1 MVQNPQIVFASIM
14 AKKDRT
20 SKKQDRTA
28 LETQQTAEVS
38 WLSNQWQEHPV
49 VGMTPYRLHQLLTEA
64 EQGNLQAQADLF
76 CDMEERDG
84 HIFSEMDKR
93 KKGVN
98 KLAWGV
104 KPPKNASTQEKKIA
118 EEVQEWIDDIKNFE
132 MFLFNA
138 MDAVGHGYSCQEIQ
152 WKRLGNL
159 WLPDSFEHV
168 VPRNF
173 MTPHNQLN
181 CLRLND
187 GSPDGAEFWDF
198 GWFNHLHQAKTG
210 YISRSGLYRVL
221 AFPFVFKNYA
231 VRDVMEFLEIYG
243 MPIRIGKYPS
253 GATKEEKMTLQRAVM
268 LIGRNAGGTIPNGM
282 SIDFES
288 AADGD
293 TANHMNMIKY
303 FEQIQ
308 SKVIVGGTLI
318 SQADGKSSTN
328 AQSKTHEIQF
338 ETLIKSDAKQLA
350 RSITDNLIDYLMRLN
365 YPNIAKDRYPEFYFD
380 TSDVED
386 MEVFSN
392 SLEKLVGVGMKIP
405 LSWAHEKLGI
415 PQPAN
420 DKEPVLG
427 IVQQPSQ
434 LPNLAL
440 NTYQPNL
447 LNNLIAA
454 NSAQLPVEE
463 QALQLLLKEQSET
476 AQTTAEDWTKQ
487 LLAKI
492 NAGNEEEVLALLQD
506 VYPADDEPAL
516 QEKLTRL
523 IFAAEVMGHL
533 SVQAEQS

>member
-1 MVQNPQIVFASIM
+1 M
-14 AKKDRT
+14 
-20 SKKQDRTA
+20 
-28 LETQQTAEVS
+28 
-38 WLSNQWQEHPV
+38 
-49 VGMTPYRLHQLLTEA
+49 
-64 EQGNLQAQADLF
+64 
-76 CDMEERDG
+76 
-84 HIFSEMDKR
+84 
-93 KKGVN
+93 
-98 KLAWGV
+98 
-104 KPPKNASTQEKKIA
+104 
-118 EEVQEWIDDIKNFE
+118 
-132 MFLFNA
+132 
-138 MDAVGHGYSCQEIQ
+138 
-152 WKRLGNL
+152 
-159 WLPDSFEHV
+159 
-168 VPRNF
+168 
-173 MTPHNQLN
+173 N

-243 MPIRIGKYPS
+243 MPIRIGKYPP

-338 ETLIKSDAKQLA
+338 EALIKSDAKQLA

-365 YPNIAKDRYPEFYFD
+365 HPNISKDRYPEFYFD

-415 PQPAN
+415 PQPAD

-427 IVQQPSQ
+427 IVQQQ
-434 LPNLAL
+434 NQAPNLAL

-463 QALQLLLKEQSET
+463 QALQLLLKEQSEN

-506 VYPADDEPAL
+506 VYPDDDDPP
-516 QEKLTRL
+516 TRKTNP
-523 IFAAEVMGHL
+523 FNFCC
-533 SVQAEQS
+533 

>member
-1 MVQNPQIVFASIM
+1 MVQNPQTVFASIM
-14 AKKDRT
+14 AKKDRS

-28 LETQQTAEVS
+28 LASQQTAEVS
-38 WLSNQWQEHPV
+38 WLSSQWQEHPV
-49 VGMTPYRLHQLLTEA
+49 VGMTPQRLHQLLTDA

-104 KPPKNASTQEKKIA
+104 NPPKRASEQEKKIA
-118 EEVQEWIDDIKNFE
+118 EEIQEWIDDIKDFE

-138 MDAVGHGYSCQEIQ
+138 MDAVGHGYSCQQIHWHQ
-152 WKRLGNL
+152 MGNL
-159 WLPDSFEHV
+159 WLPKNFEHIG
-168 VPRNF
+168 PRNF

-187 GSPDGAEFWDF
+187 GSVEGAEFWDF
-198 GWFNHLHQAKTG
+198 GWFNHLHQAKSG

-221 AFPFVFKNYA
+221 AWPFVFKNYS

-243 MPIRIGKYPS
+243 LPIRIGKYPS
-253 GATKEEKMTLQRAVM
+253 GATAEEKMTLQRAVM
-268 LIGRNAGGTIPNGM
+268 MIGRQAGGTIPQGM
-282 SIDFES
+282 SIDFQS

-308 SKVIVGGTLI
+308 SKVIVGGTLL
-318 SQADGKSSTN
+318 SQADGKTSTN

-338 ETLIKSDAKQLA
+338 AALVKSDAKQLA
-350 RSITDNLIDYLMRLN
+350 RSISDNLIDYLMRLN
-365 YPNIAKDRYPEFYFD
+365 YPHIPKDRYPEFYFD
-380 TSDVED
+380 TSEIED

-392 SLEKLVGVGMKIP
+392 SLEKLVNVGMKIP

-415 PQPAN
+415 PQPAD

-427 IVQQPSQ
+427 IAQPQIPS
-434 LPNLAL
+434 LAL
-440 NTYQPNL
+440 NTFQPNL
-447 LNNLIAA
+447 LNGMLAA
-454 NSAQLPVEE
+454 NSAQLPIEE
-463 QALQLLLKEQSET
+463 QAIQLLLKDQT
-476 AQTTAEDWTKQ
+476 QTTQTTAEEWTKH
-487 LLAKI
+487 LLAKLE
-492 NAGNEEEVLALLQD
+492 AGNEEEVLAILQD
-506 VYPADDEPAL
+506 VYPMDDEPAL

-523 IFAAEVMGHL
+523 IFAAEVMGRL
-533 SVQAEQS
+533 SVESEQS